1 MLNSIV
7 SCTNGPIFG
16 GTLYAIDA
24 KYHEPYHNTIHM
36 LILHH
41 MKKTWKRMAPDN
53 KVLEPY

>member
-1 MLNSIV
+1 MVQSL
-7 SCTNGPIFG
+7 

-24 KYHEPYHNTIHM
+24 KYHEPYYNTIHM

-41 MKKTWKRMAPDN
+41 MEKTWKCMAPDN